1 MLEACGMKNKIKIQN
16 IFVLVEIEDK
26 IYQAV
31 LDEDQKTAV
40 KSLFVAL
47 GKTVKILD
55 KPLENITTK

>member
-1 MLEACGMKNKIKIQN
+1 MKDKIKIQN